1 VVTIKKNIDEGRDNA
16 KRKTIFHQ
24 LLSPKATEGHVV
36 RNVEDLTDE
45 AFTILSAAA
54 DTTGH
59 AMTTTTYYI
68 VSNANVYHTLAAELK
83 SAFPDPAVK
92 LDFLTLEKLP
102 YLTAVIKEGLRL
114 SFGVPG
120 RLPRMIEK
128 DGAVFNGYPVPRGT
142 IVGMSSWLMHR
153 DPNVFQ
159 NPDSFEPA
167 RWLDPATIGKLEK
180 NLVAFG
186 RGSRQC
192 IGMQYVLHP
201 TLYEIQSVWSTCI
214 ADLHVWLVLHQSR
227 DADLQCSLA
236 YCEIYVTLG
245 TIFRRFENLRVCET
259 TPAEV
264 LEFDDWFGPY
274 IAKGARPLQVAVDD

>member
-1 VVTIKKNIDEGRDNA
+1 MTTIKQKIDEGRDET

-59 AMTTTTYYI
+59 MMTTTAYYI
-68 VSNANVYHTLAAELK
+68 ISNADIYHTLTAELK
-83 SAFPDPAVK
+83 TAFPDAAAK
-92 LDFLTLEKLP
+92 LDYLTLEKLP

-128 DGAVFNGYPVPRGT
+128 DEAVFNGYSVPRGT

-153 DPNVFQ
+153 DPNVFP

-167 RWLDPATIGKLEK
+167 RWLDPATVGKLEK

-192 IGMQYVLHP
+192 IGM
-201 TLYEIQSVWSTCI
+201 
-214 ADLHVWLVLHQSR
+214 
-227 DADLQCSLA
+227 
-236 YCEIYVTLG
+236 
-245 TIFRRFENLRVCET
+245 
-259 TPAEV
+259 
-264 LEFDDWFGPY
+264 
-274 IAKGARPLQVAVDD
+274 